1 MSSVLFGGN
10 LIVLEKKT
18 GGVHPIA
25 IGYTLRC
32 IAAKCSNSFAA
43 SQPEDHFSPIKL
55 GVRTPGGCEA
65 AVHAARRYIEAM
77 PDCYVVVKIDYSNAF
92 NSLLCAQI

>member
-1 MSSVLFGGN
+1 LTGFVNCLLKGEIHPSVSSVLFGGN

-32 IAAKCSNSFAA
+32 IAAKCPTA
-43 SQPEDHFSPIKL
+43 SPPANL
-55 GVRTPGGCEA
+55 
-65 AVHAARRYIEAM
+65 
-77 PDCYVVVKIDYSNAF
+77 KIISVP
-92 NSLLCAQI
+92 SS